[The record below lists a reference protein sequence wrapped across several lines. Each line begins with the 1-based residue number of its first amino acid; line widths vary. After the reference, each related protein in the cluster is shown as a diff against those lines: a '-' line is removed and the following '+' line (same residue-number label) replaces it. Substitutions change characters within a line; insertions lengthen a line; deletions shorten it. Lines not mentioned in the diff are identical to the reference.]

1 MRGWLAVSAFFASA
15 PIETP
20 PFAAAI
26 RVRSSRFR
34 STIWFGRSMSS
45 FIRSRMFVPPAR
57 NFAAEFAA
65 TSRTAEPGSAA
76 RTYLNGLI
84 GPGSAR
90 RPGRAALPSHA
101 RQLLL
106 VRVAPRLRRALAG
119 VDLLDRGD
127 DAGI

>member
-1 MRGWLAVSAFFASA
+1 MRGWLAVLAFFARA

-20 PFAAAI
+20 PFEAAI

-34 STIWFGRSMSS
+34 STSSFGRSMSS

-84 GPGSAR
+84 VLGSAR
-90 RPGRAALPSHA
+90 GLRRDVLPSHA

-106 VRVAPRLRRALAG
+106 VRVAPRLRRAL
-119 VDLLDRGD
+119 
-127 DAGI
+127 